1 MKKKLILGLLKTVA
15 RLPMR
20 ALYGVSDFAYI
31 VVYHLVGYRRKV
43 VQKNLTEAFP
53 EKTPQEIKKIERDYY
68 HYMCDVIVETLK
80 LLHISPEEMRRRVR
94 ISEYERVNEGVKE
107 GRPAVLLLGHYGNW
121 EWVQEISRVLTKD
134 AFRASIY
141 HPLKSEVW
149 EEIYRQI
156 RSRWNVNIIPQ
167 ANAVRTLLKKD
178 NQPWICGFIADHR
191 PRHVDERNITPFLNH
206 ATSFIYGPEVIGRKL
221 GADFYFLEMERVKRG
236 YYELKFHPLTTEDG
250 EGTYPVSRAFWK
262 KFEEVIKKNPAFWL
276 WSHKRWK
283 YDKLL

>member
-1 MKKKLILGLLKTVA
+1 MGGNIQADTQPLECEHHTSGKCREGIA
-15 RLPMR
+15 
-20 ALYGVSDFAYI
+20 
-31 VVYHLVGYRRKV
+31 
-43 VQKNLTEAFP
+43 QKE
-53 EKTPQEIKKIERDYY
+53 
-68 HYMCDVIVETLK
+68 
-80 LLHISPEEMRRRVR
+80 
-94 ISEYERVNEGVKE
+94 
-107 GRPAVLLLGHYGNW
+107 
-121 EWVQEISRVLTKD
+121 
-134 AFRASIY
+134 
-141 HPLKSEVW
+141 
-149 EEIYRQI
+149 
-156 RSRWNVNIIPQ
+156 
-167 ANAVRTLLKKD
+167 

-250 EGTYPVSRAFWK
+250 EGTYPVTRAFWM